1 MVRALATAGWW
12 RRLGY
17 DKFRDEPMWCAWD
30 GPDEGQWM
38 PLRDADMVDG
48 RIALEQA
55 GFEPVGRELMRDAV
69 LKVARA
75 GEFDSAQVWLE
86 RLRWDG
92 KPRVAGFLEH
102 YCGAAS
108 DGGGGPRGA
117 AAGRSYAA
125 AVSTYL
131 WTALAGRVLDP
142 GCQADMVPILVGAQG
157 VGKTRGIEAL
167 APFPEAYTTIDL
179 SVRDADLARRMRGR
193 LVVEIAELRGLH
205 TRERTAI
212 KDFVTQRADMWR
224 PLYQE
229 FAVAVPRRC
238 LLVGSTN
245 ESEFLADETGNRRW
259 LPVEVGAVD
268 VAAVARDREQLWA
281 EAAARWLAG
290 GVAWQAAAR
299 LAAGEHE
306 KFRMDDSLEVEVE
319 EWLAR
324 RALQGEGGASFA
336 IRDALIGCGF
346 DPRTV
351 SMQTEKRLG
360 VTLRLAGFT
369 KKVVRVDGKT
379 VKRWVKAAL
388 LPVVT
393 P

>member
-1 MVRALATAGWW
+1 VVRALATAGWW

-17 DKFRDEPMWCAWD
+17 DNFRDEPMFCAWD
-30 GPDEGQWM
+30 GPDAGQWM

-69 LKVARA
+69 LKVAR
-75 GEFDSAQVWLE
+75 GGQFDSAQVWLE

-92 KPRVAGFLEH
+92 RPRVAGFLER
-102 YCGAAS
+102 YCGAGAGE
-108 DGGGGPRGA
+108 GGRP
-117 AAGRSYAA
+117 YAA

-167 APFPEAYTTIDL
+167 APFPDAYTTIDL

-212 KDFVTQRADMWR
+212 KDFVTQRADKWR

-290 GVAWQAAAR
+290 GVAWAAAAR

-306 KFRMDDSLEVEVE
+306 KFRIDDSLEVEVE

-324 RALQGEGGASFA
+324 RALQVDGEGGGSFA
-336 IRDALIGCGF
+336 IRDVLIGCGF
-346 DPRTV
+346 DPRSATP
-351 SMQTEKRLG
+351 
-360 VTLRLAGFT
+360 TLEQRFGKILKLMGFS
-369 KKVVRVDGKT
+369 KHNLRIENGRQA
-379 VKRWVKAAL
+379 KRWIKRAAL
-388 LPVVT
+388 PCATSPLP
-393 P
+393 